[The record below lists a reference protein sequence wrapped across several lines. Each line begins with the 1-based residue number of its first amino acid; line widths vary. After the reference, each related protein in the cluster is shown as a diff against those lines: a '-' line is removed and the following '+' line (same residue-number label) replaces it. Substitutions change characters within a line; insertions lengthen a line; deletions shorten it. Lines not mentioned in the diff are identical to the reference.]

1 MQGNGAP
8 QGRPKAPAPTGGDG
22 AQRRFGGGQPT
33 LLPHALA
40 ALYGLAIAFASLQP
54 FSPWIPPDPSTP
66 FWPLAPWPLRFTR
79 YDVIANLVAYFP
91 FGVFVALWP
100 RRATP
105 TARAALALACGG
117 GLSFAMETLQM
128 YLPPRDA
135 SLVDLA
141 ANSAGALLGGM
152 AGASLVRAERARN
165 ALSALRHDAFLP
177 GKIGDV
183 GLALLALWLVAQIN
197 PGIPLFAVT
206 FDAERAMA
214 ATAPAPAAVPPDAAL
229 TLIEAAQS
237 AFQLLGVGLFLAL
250 LVRERRYI
258 GGAVLLLI
266 GAALVAKSTAAMLML
281 KPAVWETWLKPGV
294 SIGVAAGLL
303 ILLVVIFLP
312 RPVQVATCATALLA
326 SLLLPVVGM
335 DMPSPRAP
343 LTLFSWR
350 YGHLLNFNGLTQS
363 VLLAWPIAAA
373 AWLFALAGR
382 PHWGEPQ

>member
-1 MQGNGAP
+1 MRDRAP
-8 QGRPKAPAPTGGDG
+8 QGRPNALVPSGGDG
-22 AQRRFGGGQPT
+22 AQRRFGGSTPT

-40 ALYGLAIAFASLQP
+40 VLYGLAIAFASLQP

-66 FWPLAPWPLRFTR
+66 FWVVAPWPRFTR
-79 YDVIANLVAYFP
+79 YDVIANVVAYVP

-105 TARAALALACGG
+105 MARAALALACGG
-117 GLSFAMETLQM
+117 ALSFAMETLQM

-141 ANSAGALLGGM
+141 ANGAGALLGGV
-152 AGASLVRAERARN
+152 AGASLVRAERART
-165 ALSALRHDAFLP
+165 ALSALRHNAFLP

-214 ATAPAPAAVPPDAAL
+214 ATAPATVPPDAAL

-266 GAALVAKSTAAMLML
+266 GAALVAKSAAAMLML

-326 SLLLPVVGM
+326 SLLLPVVGV

-343 LTLFSWR
+343 LTLFNWR

-382 PHWGEPQ
+382 PDWGQPPQQL